1 MRYLLLLV
9 LALLFLPTPQ
19 SQEGSPIVVLSFKWS
34 KTRQVPEKIEVPNT
48 SPAPAPIPQNK
59 NFERNVRVNDQVGAR
74 DPNLDT
80 EDGRSAAMEKN
91 VQQSRTTQPKPVD
104 AFLYKIKLENSS
116 AQAVDIVFWE
126 YQFIE
131 RANPQNVTRRQ
142 FLCGTSIKPGKAKDV
157 EAFSLSGPS
166 DTVNVK
172 TLATNADKPF
182 EEKVVINR
190 VEYTDGAIW
199 QRKDWNFGEI
209 RTSYRRALA
218 TPWTNKEMCRGL

>member
-9 LALLFLPTPQ
+9 FALLFLPTPQ
-19 SQEGSPIVVLSFKWS
+19 SQEGSQIVVLSFKWS
-34 KTRQVPEKIEVPNT
+34 KTRQVKEKIDVPNT
-48 SPAPAPIPQNK
+48 SPAPAMIPQNK

-91 VQQSRTTQPKPVD
+91 VQQSRTAQPKPVD
-104 AFLYKIKLENSS
+104 AFAYRIKLENSS

-131 RANPQNVTRRQ
+131 RANPQSVTRRQ
-142 FLCGTSIKPGKAKDV
+142 FLCATNIKPGKAKDV

-166 DTVNVK
+166 DTVNVN

-209 RTSYRRALA
+209 RMSYRRALA
-218 TPWTNKEMCRGL
+218 TPWTTKEMCRGL

>member
-9 LALLFLPTPQ
+9 LALLLLPTPQ
-19 SQEGSPIVVLSFKWS
+19 SQGGSQIVVLSFKWS
-34 KTRQVPEKIEVPNT
+34 KTRQVKEKIDVPLT
-48 SPAPAPIPQNK
+48 IPAPAMIPQNK

-91 VQQSRTTQPKPVD
+91 VHQSRSEPKPVD
-104 AFLYKIKLENSS
+104 AFAYKIKLENSS
-116 AQAVDIVFWE
+116 SQLVDIVFWE

-131 RANPQNVTRRQ
+131 RANPQSVTRRQ
-142 FLCGTSIKPGKAKDV
+142 FLCATNIKPGKAKDV

-166 DTVNVK
+166 DTVNVN
-172 TLATNADKPF
+172 TLATNADKQF

-209 RTSYRRALA
+209 RMSYRRALA